1 MFLSYQQI
9 IVYRAS
15 KQMVPYVCADFAVQG
30 ISNLSH
36 FRKFLSFKGGYMKR
50 ISLSALAVA
59 GATMAF
65 STGAIARDTIQIA
78 GSSTVLPFASIVA
91 EEFGQTFSQ
100 FKTPVVASGGSSGG
114 LRQFCQGVGENTID
128 IANASRPIKKSEVE
142 ACAKNGVNKITQV
155 QIGYDGIVFANRNDG
170 GVFAL
175 EPKFIFLAQAKEVP
189 QNGKMVANPYT
200 NWQQIDASLPKQE
213 ITLVIPGSNHGT
225 REVYEEKMVIP
236 GCKTFAEVQAMMKQD
251 KKAATKWCNALRTD
265 GRVIEVAGDYTE
277 TLSRLDA
284 QKNAL
289 GVFGLS
295 FYEQNRDRLQVATV
309 EGVRPSLKTVIEG
322 KYPVS
327 RPLFFYVKDAHI
339 GVIPGLQQYAEFF
352 VSEPVSGMGSPLERA
367 GLIPL
372 SDEERAKQMQD
383 IKNRVSVG
391 Q

>member
-1 MFLSYQQI
+1 
-9 IVYRAS
+9 
-15 KQMVPYVCADFAVQG
+15 
-30 ISNLSH
+30 
-36 FRKFLSFKGGYMKR
+36 MKR

-65 STGAIARDTIQIA
+65 SAGVFARDTIQIA

-114 LRQFCQGVGENTID
+114 LRQFCQGVGPNTID
-128 IANASRPIKKSEVE
+128 IANASRPIKKSEIE
-142 ACAKNGVNKITQV
+142 SCAKNGVTKIIPV
-155 QIGYDGIVFANRNDG
+155 KIGYDGIVFANRNDG
-170 GVFAL
+170 GIFAL
-175 EPKFIFLAQAKEVP
+175 VPEFIFKAVAKEVP
-189 QNGKMVANPYT
+189 QNGKMVPNPYT
-200 NWQQIDASLPKQE
+200 NWSQIDKSLPNQE
-213 ITLVIPGSNHGT
+213 ITMVIPGTNHGT
-225 REVYEEKMVIP
+225 REVFEEKTVIA
-236 GCKTFAEVQAMMKQD
+236 GCKKNPEVKAMD
-251 KKAATKWCNALRTD
+251 KKAAHKFCTALRTD

-277 TLSRLDA
+277 TLARLDA
-284 QKNAL
+284 QKSAV

-309 EGVRPSLKTVIEG
+309 NGVRPTLKTVESG

-327 RPLFFYVKDAHI
+327 RPLFFYVKDAHV
-339 GVIPGLQQYAEFF
+339 GVIPGLLEYAEFF

-372 SDEERAKQMQD
+372 NDTDRAKIMAD
-383 IKNRVSVG
+383 IQARKTI